1 MGRPQLRR
9 PHGVKTKFSLVSCA
23 AFFLPA
29 ALVYLVGAAT
39 RAAIPGMAFD
49 ALRADFGASAAQVA
63 AIASSGVFG
72 CLVFVGS
79 TGFLVDRFGWRRLIL
94 PGVVL
99 QVFGEWLLY
108 SQADLSLV
116 CLGSFLNG
124 GGRTVGY
131 LTLLKLLDV
140 EFDRRYFAPLL
151 GVFYVFSYGG
161 TYLGTSRFCEWGL
174 AHFGWRTLM
183 ENLNL
188 FTLLCG
194 AVLALF
200 LWAQRR
206 RNPAPES
213 APPAAEPS
221 RTPAAT
227 WRDLG
232 RAFTFRS
239 ARCAFYLTACGIFVY
254 WSILAVVAKK
264 YLADVCGLPSDAMGL
279 MNRIVIAEMT
289 LGGLVS
295 FGLGNRR
302 KVFQVAGACTLAAGC
317 AALFAGTWLAPA
329 AARRMAACGFIALG
343 AGYGF
348 TGVGIAA
355 LRENVPSAFAASVIG
370 LANFCANGMLILLM
384 QFAGWLFDRY
394 ATAPGVLAVSP
405 LGYRILLGVYLLLVL
420 PAVCCAASVRET
432 RGRNLYTSRP

>member
-1 MGRPQLRR
+1 M
-9 PHGVKTKFSLVSCA
+9 KTKFSLASCA
-23 AFFLPA
+23 ALFLPA

-49 ALRADFGASAAQVA
+49 ALRADFGASAAQIA

-72 CLVFVGS
+72 CLVFVGC

-94 PGVVL
+94 PGVVS

-108 SQADLSLV
+108 SQTDLSLIY
-116 CLGSFLNG
+116 LGSFLNG

-174 AHFGWRTLM
+174 ARFGWRALM

-206 RNPAPES
+206 RNPGPES

-302 KVFQVAGACTLAAGC
+302 KVFQVAGASALAAGC
-317 AALFAGTWLAPA
+317 AALFAGTWLAPE
-329 AARRMAACGFIALG
+329 AARPLATAGFLALG
-343 AGYGF
+343 VGYGF
-348 TGVGIAA
+348 TGIGITA
-355 LRENVPSAFAASVIG
+355 LRENVPPAFAASVIG

-394 ATAPGVLAVSP
+394 ASAPGVLAVSP

-420 PAVCCAASVRET
+420 PAVYCAASVRET
-432 RGRNLYTSRP
+432 RGRNLYSLDS

>member
-174 AHFGWRTLM
+174 AHFGWRALM
-183 ENLNL
+183 HGLNG
-188 FTLLCG
+188 FTVACG
-194 AVLALF
+194 VVLALV
-200 LWAQRR
+200 LLVRRSRR
-206 RNPAPES
+206 RPRANGQTLPGGACPS
-213 APPAAEPS
+213 APPLRE
-221 RTPAAT
+221 
-227 WRDLG
+227 LLL
-232 RAFTFRS
+232 AFKAPS

-264 YLADVCGLPSDAMGL
+264 YLADLCDAPSTALGI
-279 MNRIVIAEMT
+279 MNALVIVEMT
-289 LGGLVS
+289 LGGMLS
-295 FGLGNRR
+295 YGLGNRR
-302 KVFQVAGACTLAAGC
+302 KVFQIAGVCALAVGC

-355 LRENVPSAFAASVIG
+355 LRENVPPAFAASVIG

-420 PAVCCAASVRET
+420 PAVYCAASVRET

>member
-1 MGRPQLRR
+1 M
-9 PHGVKTKFSLVSCA
+9 KTKFSLVSCA